1 MANIKFVA
9 TQVLEPGEDGV
20 SLRDWPWHCF
30 LQIDVAL
37 AAADGSTLLM
47 RTLQLS
53 FKTSQLES
61 EEEHKARL
69 AKERAAQGKTLF
81 EQLAENKEKAQQD
94 YDAVTKQIFG
104 RGRVNILYHVWRD

>member
-1 MANIKFVA
+1 
-9 TQVLEPGEDGV
+9 
-20 SLRDWPWHCF
+20 
-30 LQIDVAL
+30 
-37 AAADGSTLLM
+37 M

-104 RGRVNILYHVWRD
+104 RGRVNISYHVWRDYDVDCGLDLLPSYRSTAQGTR